1 MGVHL
6 LSVIGFL
13 QSGPRFDRRIDE
25 LIERAHALIALR
37 CQERLSLPAIA
48 AELGVSYS
56 HLRQTFTE
64 RIGLSSKQYY
74 CRVRL
79 QKAQELLA
87 NTTRSVQEIADILGF
102 HSAFQLSKHFKQHLG
117 EAPQHWRLKRGRRTF
132 PQIRSR
138 PVERSQQSRKL
149 QKNRKPRRLAESSTD
164 HRALKGTA

>member
-6 LSVIGFL
+6 LAVIGFL

-64 RIGLSSKQYY
+64 RIGLSPKQYY

-102 HSAFQLSKHFKQHLG
+102 HSAFQLSKHFKQHVG
-117 EAPQHWRLKRGRRTF
+117 EAPQHWRLKRGRHTF
-132 PQIRSR
+132 PQSRS
-138 PVERSQQSRKL
+138 VERSRQSRKL
-149 QKNRKPRRLAESSTD
+149 QKNRKRRGLAESSTN
-164 HRALKGTA
+164 HRALKGRA

>member
-56 HLRQTFTE
+56 HLRQTFTK
-64 RIGLSSKQYY
+64 RIGLSPKQYY

-102 HSAFQLSKHFKQHLG
+102 HSAFQLSKHFKQHVG
-117 EAPQHWRLKRGRRTF
+117 EAPQHWRSKRERRTS
-132 PQIRSR
+132 PQVRSQ
-138 PVERSQQSRKL
+138 PVERSWRSKKL
-149 QKNRKPRRLAESSTD
+149 RRNRRRRGLADSFTD